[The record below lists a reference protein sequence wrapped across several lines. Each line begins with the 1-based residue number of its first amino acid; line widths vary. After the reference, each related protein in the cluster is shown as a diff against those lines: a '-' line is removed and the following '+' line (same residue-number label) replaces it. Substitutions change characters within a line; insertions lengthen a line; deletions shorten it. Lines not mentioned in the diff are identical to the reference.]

1 MNRILKTTVLSV
13 ALAATALTAV
23 APAQAHDRWHRHGRH
38 DGGGEIIAAG
48 ILGLA
53 VGAIAAG
60 ALNDEPQYRP
70 RPVYQEPIYETPR
83 DPMPR
88 PRPVRPYYAEPSVI
102 TYDSGGLEPWS
113 RGWFDYCSETYRS
126 FNPDTGTFV
135 GFDGQEHFCVAN

>member
-1 MNRILKTTVLSV
+1 MNRILKTTVLSL

-23 APAQAHDRWHRHGRH
+23 APAQAHDRWHRHGH

-60 ALNDEPQYRP
+60 ALNDDEPQYRP
-70 RPVYQEPIYETPR
+70 RPVYDEPIYETPR

-88 PRPVRPYYAEPSVI
+88 PRPVRPYYAEPSVV
-102 TYDSGGLEPWS
+102 TYDTGGLEPWS
-113 RGWFDYCSETYRS
+113 REWFDYCSDTYRS
-126 FNPDTGTFV
+126 FNPDTGTYV